1 MAGSSVKGFS
11 LLEILVVVLLMG
23 LATSTVMLAVPS
35 KGGDAGSFDDL
46 CHKYARTFAYISE
59 QSMVENQVIGVYFTD
74 EKMKIMRRERPDEP
88 SLFQGDD
95 IISRII
101 RKVDN
106 YENYNWVDLKLTQI
120 KSSYRWPEGVKVELQ
135 VGGIG
140 YQSGSATNGYKKES
154 LTAKFDVKERP
165 QVFFYPSMEL
175 TPFTLKLAS
184 EEANEEFTISAQENG
199 RITLIRGSDNET
211 ETF

>member
-59 QSMVENQVIGVYFTD
+59 QSMVENLVIGVYFTD
-74 EKMKIMRRERPDEP
+74 EKMKIMRRERPDDP

-175 TPFTLKLAS
+175 TPFTLKRAS

>member
-59 QSMVENQVIGVYFTD
+59 QSMVENLVIGVYFTD
-74 EKMKIMRRERPDEP
+74 EKMKIMRRERPDDP

-106 YENYNWVDLKLTQI
+106 YENYNWVDLKLQPTVI
-120 KSSYRWPEGVKVELQ
+120 KRNHSRQNL
-135 VGGIG
+135 
-140 YQSGSATNGYKKES
+140 
-154 LTAKFDVKERP
+154 
-165 QVFFYPSMEL
+165 M
-175 TPFTLKLAS
+175 
-184 EEANEEFTISAQENG
+184 
-199 RITLIRGSDNET
+199 
-211 ETF
+211 

>member
-59 QSMVENQVIGVYFTD
+59 QSMVENLVIGVYFTD
-74 EKMKIMRRERPDEP
+74 EKMKIMRRERPDDP

-120 KSSYRWPEGVKVELQ
+120 KSNYRWPEGVKVELQ

>member
-59 QSMVENQVIGVYFTD
+59 QSMVENLVIGVYFTD
-74 EKMKIMRRERPDEP
+74 EKMKIMRRERPDDP

-175 TPFTLKLAS
+175 TPFTLKLAC